1 MGDVANGRA
10 FKPCG
15 HPGCRALVNDGTNRC
30 PAHKVE
36 AWKRRDDAPFRIRGS
51 KLTTLREALFRD
63 EPLCRECAKAGRV
76 TLAVIRD
83 HIVPLS
89 VAGVDLPTNE
99 GCQPLCQACSDAKT
113 EGERLTAW
121 RAGG

>member
-1 MGDVANGRA
+1 MNKRA

-15 HPGCRALVNDGTNRC
+15 HPGCRALVDDGSNRC
-30 PAHKVE
+30 PAHTV

-51 KLTTLREALFRD
+51 KLTALREALFRD
-63 EPLCRECAKAGRV
+63 NPLCVHCQARGV
-76 TLAVIRD
+76 TRLATIRD

-99 GCQPLCQACSDAKT
+99 GCQGLCQECSDAKT

-121 RAGG
+121 RGGR

>member
-1 MGDVANGRA
+1 MKNRA

-15 HPGCRALVNDGTNRC
+15 HPGCRALVDDGTNRC
-30 PAHKVE
+30 ALHKPE

-51 KLTTLREALFRD
+51 VLTRLRQELFAAN
-63 EPLCRECAKAGRV
+63 PLCVLCQERGRV
-76 TLAVIRD
+76 TLATIRD

-99 GCQPLCQACSDAKT
+99 GCQGLCQACSDEKT